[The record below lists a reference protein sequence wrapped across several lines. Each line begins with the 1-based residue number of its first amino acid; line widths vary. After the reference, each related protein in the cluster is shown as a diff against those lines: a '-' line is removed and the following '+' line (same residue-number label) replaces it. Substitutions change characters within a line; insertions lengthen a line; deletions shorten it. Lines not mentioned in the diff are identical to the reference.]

1 MVYKRKD
8 RVMQTCDKHDST
20 MDRIF
25 NEINFIKQSQSEM
38 LAKLDIVI
46 AFKDDIHKIIY
57 GNGQEGLISKVRRV
71 LSQLNLQWGLI
82 ILIIGALIGYGF
94 KLLVK

>member
-1 MVYKRKD
+1 MPV
-8 RVMQTCDKHDST
+8 CEKHDAT
-20 MDRIF
+20 MDRLF
-25 NEINFIKQSQSEM
+25 NDINLIKQSQADAIS
-38 LAKLDIVI
+38 KLDSVI

-82 ILIIGALIGYGF
+82 ILIIGAMVGYGF

>member
-1 MVYKRKD
+1 
-8 RVMQTCDKHDST
+8 MQPCEKHDLT

-25 NEINFIKQSQSEM
+25 NEINFIKQSQSETI
-38 LAKLDIVI
+38 AKMDIVI
-46 AFKDDIHKIIY
+46 AFKNDIHKIVY
-57 GNGQEGLISKVRRV
+57 GNGQEGLVSKIRRV

-82 ILIIGALIGYGF
+82 ILLIGAFIGYAF